1 VDVATTS
8 PQQVDGTAVA
18 RVIPITMATK
28 PAAAVALQI
37 FVSVVQVPTTELLL
51 LVAAVEQVVKPATET
66 KIGVAMVAV

>member
-1 VDVATTS
+1 
-8 PQQVDGTAVA
+8 
-18 RVIPITMATK
+18 MATK

-51 LVAAVEQVVKPATET
+51 LVAAVEQEVKPATET